1 MHSIVTA
8 TASQSFD
15 QSPLGVA
22 LISFACF
29 ALITIAGAAIRMVM
43 QMTKMQSSIEVI
55 VKDITEIKT
64 DPDVMRWSNYGR
76 AMQATQGQFGK
87 GGGN

>member
-1 MHSIVTA
+1 MIIADAYV
-8 TASQSFD
+8 QFD

-29 ALITIAGAAIRMVM
+29 ALITIAGAAIRMVV
-43 QMTKMQSSIEVI
+43 QMAKLQSSIEVI

-76 AMQATQGQFGK
+76 MTRATQGQPTQPGEMP
-87 GGGN
+87 